1 MRYALICAAAVFIS
15 LSLAAGG
22 WARDDEATAQRLV
35 NMVQGEHRHPEYY
48 TGKHHFMNEEE
59 LTTDHGKLEKGKYL
73 MSWLVLDPPI
83 CLDPGMGGAAS
94 ISRDLYKE
102 VFGTPEKEVT
112 ADPKKWPYAGLR
124 GKAITTANKSPACAD
139 YVQFIPINF
148 HDVMDANNPHLFS
161 SGNQFD
167 WIEWGNRGSDD
178 FHQYMFSLVKWN
190 QNTTVEITVWSDD
203 PEQTWVNGEKVCE
216 GLINRNWGDSVQPTD
231 TGQFEA
237 KAGEWVAILVEVG
250 ERGGEIG
257 VTVKLDPPPDDCTL
271 DTQSAMAVT
280 PAGKLTT
287 TWGFLKSRF

>member
-1 MRYALICAAAVFIS
+1 MRNTLILVAVALVT
-15 LSLAAGG
+15 LSLTVGG
-22 WARDDEATAQRLV
+22 WARDDEAVAKRLV

-59 LTTDHGKLEKGKYL
+59 FNTDKGTLEKGKYL

-83 CLDPGMGGAAS
+83 CVDPGMGGAAS
-94 ISRDLYKE
+94 IGRDLYKE
-102 VFGTPEKEVT
+102 VFGIPEDEVT
-112 ADPKKWPYAGLR
+112 ADPKNWPYAGLR
-124 GKAITTANKSPACAD
+124 GKAITTANKSPCCAD

-148 HDVMDANNPHLFS
+148 HDIMDAGSPWLFN

-167 WIEWGNRGSDD
+167 WKEWGAQSSDD
-178 FHQYMFSLVKWN
+178 FHEYMFSLVKWN
-190 QNTTVEITVWSDD
+190 QDTKVTIAVGSDD

-216 GLINRNWGDSVQPTD
+216 FTGNRNWPGDSETAE
-231 TGQFEA
+231 FEV
-237 KAGEWVAILVEVG
+237 KGGEWVAILVEVG

-271 DTQSAMAVT
+271 DTQGAMAVT